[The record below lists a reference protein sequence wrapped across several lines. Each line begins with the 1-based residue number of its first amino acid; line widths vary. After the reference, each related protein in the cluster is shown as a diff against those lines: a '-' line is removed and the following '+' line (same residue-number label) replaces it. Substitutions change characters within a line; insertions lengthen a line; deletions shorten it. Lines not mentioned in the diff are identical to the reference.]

1 VGWSSLLTPHIF
13 QTLGFSFSPHLESSV
28 MELHQLEYFVAVV
41 EELYFGQVAAR
52 LRMTQPSLSRQIM
65 LVGGEVTLLDHEV
78 VG

>member
-1 VGWSSLLTPHIF
+1 MDSIEQQSIDAANDIDLKWLR
-13 QTLGFSFSPHLESSV
+13 SFV
-28 MELHQLEYFVAVV
+28 VVV